1 MALFMIGRILIN
13 NQLVGVRL
21 LDSEKGQTKD
31 VPVEQIIQFVG
42 SGKVKIENIQV
53 IDNKIVG
60 INGSIERYGVIGQTQ
75 SITILSAIKN
85 GDKVE
90 GFKVS
95 DCNGVI
101 KNFRVD
107 DIIKL
112 DEKGIKVANG
122 RVCERDGKKYLSAIN
137 GEYEALD
144 IREEAKKVNKE
155 INEAKEARM
164 KELVELLN
172 KARRAYEQEDREIMS
187 NYEYDK
193 LYDELLELEKGL
205 GYALPDSPTQNV
217 GYEVV
222 SGLQKERHTIPMLSL
237 DKTKEVDRLKSFLGD
252 RLGVLS
258 WKLDGLTVV
267 VTYRDGKLL
276 KAVTRGNGEIGENVT
291 HNAKQF
297 KNLPKVIPNKGEVVV
312 RGEAVIRYSVFN
324 KINEMQPVDAKYKNP
339 RNLCSGSVRQL
350 DSSIAAER
358 NIEFYAFNLVKCEG
372 REFSTVVEAM
382 NILREYGFDCVESAT
397 VDAKNMEKAIEYFK
411 KRVELI
417 DIPSDGLVLTF
428 NDIKY
433 GESLGKTGKFPR
445 HSIAFKWQ
453 DEIAETR
460 LIDIEWSCS
469 RTGLINPVA
478 IFEPVEIEGST
489 VSRASVHN
497 VSIFRELELGV
508 GDILQVYKAN
518 MIIPQIAEN
527 LTRSGTCRIPDEC
540 PVCGAETEIR
550 IELSSGV
557 ETLYCTNEYCPAK
570 GLRLF
575 THFVSRDAMN
585 IEGLSISTLEKFM
598 DAGFINEFADIY
610 KLEQYRDEIINME
623 GFGVRSYEKL
633 IASINKSRNV
643 KLANLIYALGIPNI
657 GLQTAKTLIKAAKYS
672 LKTLIDM
679 DIDDLMSISGI
690 GEVIAT
696 SFYEWFHDVDNIQ
709 KFVELYKQLN
719 IIPEVESTDNSLAGM
734 TFCCT
739 GAVYIFQ
746 SRNHLKEVIESKG
759 GKLTGSVTKNTDYLI
774 TNDTTTGSRKNRA
787 AQELGIPVLTEEE
800 FIEKFGIEL

>member
-382 NILREYGFDCVESAT
+382 NILREYGFDCIESAT

-557 ETLYCTNEYCPAK
+557 ETLYCTNEYCQAK

>member
-42 SGKVKIENIQV
+42 SGKVKLENIQV

>member
-137 GEYEALD
+137 GEYGALD

-222 SGLQKERHTIPMLSL
+222 SGLQKERHIIPMLSL

-696 SFYEWFHDVDNIQ
+696 SFYEWFHDVNNIQ

-719 IIPEVESTDNSLAGM
+719 IIPEVESTDNSLVGM

>member
-297 KNLPKVIPNKGEVVV
+297 KNLPKVIPNKDEVVV

>member
-1 MALFMIGRILIN
+1 MALFMVGRILIN

-137 GEYEALD
+137 GEYGALD

-478 IFEPVEIEGST
+478 IFEPIEIEGST

-557 ETLYCTNEYCPAK
+557 ETLYCTNEYCSAK

-696 SFYEWFHDVDNIQ
+696 SFYEWFHDVNNIQ

>member
-382 NILREYGFDCVESAT
+382 NILREYGFDCIESAT